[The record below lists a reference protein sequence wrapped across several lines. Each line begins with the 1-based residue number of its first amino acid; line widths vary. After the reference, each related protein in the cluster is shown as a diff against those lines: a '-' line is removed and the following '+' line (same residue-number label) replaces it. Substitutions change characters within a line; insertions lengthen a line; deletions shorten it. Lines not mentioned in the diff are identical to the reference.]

1 MAIRKKVVLIAAA
14 LILIGGFFV
23 AQKYIGEKKTKDRNV
38 RLAQLHQ
45 WLKEDPLLFSQT
57 MEIEKVRKSL
67 AELEKEETVFV
78 KNQKL
83 PSNLFPLDFLHKF
96 LETSEAFHAFDA
108 DATESNAEVLLTKM
122 KETQKAYGEDL
133 KELTMAVTGLQQ
145 DYKMNKIIFLG
156 GDTYTTME
164 MILNSLEKMKENT
177 SALEKE
183 IAQREKCWKES
194 ADFCGNDS
202 GRDAIN
208 RVSADVQDDQS
219 SEPNFLS
226 KKLINLPEEAVY
238 TGPFHVHSQCW
249 GDKVNPYLYVTKE
262 CPADSSAGC
271 EEVFYLAN
279 EAYFIQVSVRD
290 EKLREKDIEVV
301 PQRATNSYTC
311 EDFEYQTDLAV
322 LDYFMEHYRNEFLF
336 KEMVIDPN
344 FAMFSV
350 ENKNVI
356 QQGQAVEEK
365 FFGKKYPS
373 DTDMQNLG
381 EHYAR
386 AYALAINNNLASADL
401 QKKLLERALVA
412 KEKMVNFDLLTNN
425 ITDFLGRYRKK
436 LEPGNRIAMQAYVYA
451 NRSNYSFFYLNF
463 SDAVWRLPEKPEYF
477 IPMGRPEEP
486 HGIYNYAEAV
496 AKFGE
501 ENLLRWIDLSNKLR
515 EKN

>member
-1 MAIRKKVVLIAAA
+1 
-14 LILIGGFFV
+14 
-23 AQKYIGEKKTKDRNV
+23 
-38 RLAQLHQ
+38 
-45 WLKEDPLLFSQT
+45 
-57 MEIEKVRKSL
+57 
-67 AELEKEETVFV
+67 
-78 KNQKL
+78 
-83 PSNLFPLDFLHKF
+83 
-96 LETSEAFHAFDA
+96 
-108 DATESNAEVLLTKM
+108 
-122 KETQKAYGEDL
+122 
-133 KELTMAVTGLQQ
+133 
-145 DYKMNKIIFLG
+145 MNKIIFLG